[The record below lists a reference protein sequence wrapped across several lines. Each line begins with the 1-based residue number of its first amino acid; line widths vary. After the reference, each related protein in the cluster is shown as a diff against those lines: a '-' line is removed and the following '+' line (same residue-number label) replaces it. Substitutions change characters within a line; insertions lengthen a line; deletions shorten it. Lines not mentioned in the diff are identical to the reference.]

1 MILGGIVMVAAGY
14 ATFALTDQYAI
25 LVVAFA
31 LGAGVGSAI
40 QGVAARSVAVE
51 VGRGLGM
58 ATVMSLNSMSFGVG
72 VMIGSLGGGVIADLF
87 DTRAVFVA
95 ASASLLVSAL
105 VFQQRTA
112 GRRLRGVE
120 QPKEARAAGG

>member
-1 MILGGIVMVAAGY
+1 
-14 ATFALTDQYAI
+14 
-25 LVVAFA
+25 
-31 LGAGVGSAI
+31 
-40 QGVAARSVAVE
+40 
-51 VGRGLGM
+51 M

>member
-1 MILGGIVMVAAGY
+1 MDYLPVFLDLRARAC
-14 ATFALTDQYAI
+14 
-25 LVVAFA
+25 LVV
-31 LGAGVGSAI
+31 
-40 QGVAARSVAVE
+40 
-51 VGRGLGM
+51 
-58 ATVMSLNSMSFGVG
+58 
-72 VMIGSLGGGVIADLF
+72 GGGVIADAF

-120 QPKEARAAGG
+120 QPGEGSAAGG